1 LRRRGRQREHLEMA
15 LTPHCGAVTD
25 RGLSHPCNEDALAL
39 AQVNDRKAYVLVV
52 CDGVSSS
59 QAADLAS
66 QAAAEAAC
74 NALTE
79 ALYSHDGMTE
89 TAMHAAVDAALLA
102 VRALPYTNSE
112 DRDPPSTTLVA
123 AVVCEGRATIG
134 WVGDSRAYW
143 VNGERVQQL
152 THDHSWLNEVVV
164 AGDMSLEEARRSPQA
179 HALTRWLGA
188 DADAHTAAAAVVQ
201 VALSGVGLLL
211 LCTDGLWN
219 YVPELAQ
226 LAALVQEATA
236 QAPDAVTVARRLVTF
251 ACARGGHDNVT
262 AAVLSL
268 PAGRLSAGI

>member
-1 LRRRGRQREHLEMA
+1 
-15 LTPHCGAVTD
+15 
-25 RGLSHPCNEDALAL
+25 

-66 QAAAEAAC
+66 QTAAEATC

-112 DRDPPSTTLVA
+112 DRDPPSTTLVGG
-123 AVVCEGRATIG
+123 VVCEGGATIG
-134 WVGDSRAYW
+134 GVGDSRAYW

-188 DADAHTAAAAVVQ
+188 DADAHTAAATVVQ
-201 VALSGVGLLL
+201 VALSGAGLVFPVAEGHGN
-211 LCTDGLWN
+211 CC
-219 YVPELAQ
+219 
-226 LAALVQEATA
+226 
-236 QAPDAVTVARRLVTF
+236 ARRGQVSAL
-251 ACARGGHDNVT
+251 GPG
-262 AAVLSL
+262 AA
-268 PAGRLSAGI
+268 GQ